1 MKIQSSYLLTELER
15 KKYLCDS
22 FWGTLTL
29 QDLDRD
35 TFKKKRKNVATLLK
49 ILVIIELNFEEFF
62 EGLSIYPEYRR

>member
-35 TFKKKRKNVATLLK
+35 TFKKKKKKRSNT
-49 ILVIIELNFEEFF
+49 FENTCNN
-62 EGLSIYPEYRR
+62 